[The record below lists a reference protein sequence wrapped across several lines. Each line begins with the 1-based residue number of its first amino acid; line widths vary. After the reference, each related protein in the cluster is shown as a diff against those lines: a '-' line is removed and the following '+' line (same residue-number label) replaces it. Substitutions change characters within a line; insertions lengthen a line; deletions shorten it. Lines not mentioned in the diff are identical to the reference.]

1 MDTLPLEIITLF
13 PIQYNVQISQL
24 LINKNIA
31 DQLQK
36 VRKIID
42 YIMEIEDNY
51 MKNYFDAYG
60 LPSFDDVF
68 TKVHRLIVQEERI
81 NNIPIFCK
89 IIYKHPLFNFQ
100 KDTYPPNEKD
110 YVTFTRLITHP
121 HTIIIPINYGKSEY
135 YIDIYSY
142 DNVLYIYKSRYY
154 VIYKKASNQY
164 EILERIFY
172 DLTNATYSTSNS
184 FDKTTYFIDGS
195 YNYKKLIEDF
205 S

>member
-68 TKVHRLIVQEERI
+68 
-81 NNIPIFCK
+81 
-89 IIYKHPLFNFQ
+89 
-100 KDTYPPNEKD
+100 
-110 YVTFTRLITHP
+110 
-121 HTIIIPINYGKSEY
+121 
-135 YIDIYSY
+135 
-142 DNVLYIYKSRYY
+142 YKS
-154 VIYKKASNQY
+154 AS
-164 EILERIFY
+164 
-172 DLTNATYSTSNS
+172 SNS
-184 FDKTTYFIDGS
+184 TRRTY
-195 YNYKKLIEDF
+195 
-205 S
+205 